1 MMLSD
6 KIQMVLNS
14 KDKRIAELEIHL
26 GKMLLMLNDLQ
37 KESERYVELGEEDAF
52 RMNEWFILEDNEAI
66 ADAAAALKGAYE

>member
-1 MMLSD
+1 MLSD